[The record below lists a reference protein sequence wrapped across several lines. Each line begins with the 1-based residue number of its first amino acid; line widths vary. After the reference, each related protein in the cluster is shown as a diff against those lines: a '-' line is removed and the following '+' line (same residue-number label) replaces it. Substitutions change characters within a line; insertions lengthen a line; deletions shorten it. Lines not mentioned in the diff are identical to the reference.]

1 MTVDQS
7 SRRETT
13 LVVLAWMVHA
23 LTASGAVL
31 AFLALLATDRGDWR
45 AAVLW
50 LIVALIV
57 DGIDGPLARLVD
69 VKRRVPRV
77 SGSTLDLLVDYLT
90 YVLLPAML
98 IDREGLVPAGFN
110 LIAVA
115 LILVS
120 SLYHFAR
127 TDSKSADNYFVG
139 FPAVW
144 NVVVFYLL
152 VLRPA
157 PIVGAIVV
165 SLLAVLTFAPVYFVH
180 PVRVRA
186 FQPWL
191 RLVLVPWTL
200 ASSALFLP
208 FWGPRTRLAWLAL
221 SLASLSPLLA
231 VSLLRTLRG
240 PAEAEN

>member
-1 MTVDQS
+1 MTVAPS

-13 LVVLAWMVHA
+13 LVALAWMVHA

-31 AFLALLATDRGDWR
+31 AFLAFLATERGDWR
-45 AAVLW
+45 TAMVW
-50 LIVALIV
+50 LLAALIV

-69 VKRRVPRV
+69 VRRRVPRV
-77 SGSTLDLLVDYLT
+77 SGATLDLLVDYLT
-90 YVLLPAML
+90 YVLLPAIL
-98 IDREGLVPAGFN
+98 IVREGLVPAGFA
-110 LIAVA
+110 LVAVT
-115 LILVS
+115 LILLS

-127 TDSKSADNYFVG
+127 TDSKSVDNYFVG

-152 VLRPA
+152 MLRPA

-165 SLLAVLTFAPVYFVH
+165 SVFAVLTFAPVYFVH

-191 RLVLVPWTL
+191 RLVLVPWAL
-200 ASSALFLP
+200 ASLALLLP
-208 FWGPRTRLAWLAL
+208 IWGQGARLTWLVL
-221 SLASLSPLLA
+221 SLASLAPLLA
-231 VSLLRTLRG
+231 VSLVRTLRG
-240 PAEAEN
+240 PTAADD